1 MLPNQ
6 VEIPVLIP
14 CSGDTLVGM
23 VHQPEEIGN
32 VGVVVIVAG
41 GPQYRVGAHRQFVTL
56 ARMLA
61 RAGAAVIRFDHRGT
75 GDSSGD
81 LRGFIDMNEDI
92 HNATN
97 VLCEQ
102 FPEIDSIVLW
112 GECES
117 ATAGAFYGYTDSRV
131 KGIFM
136 VNPWIRTEQGQAK
149 TILKHYYWER
159 LSDINFWRK
168 VFSGQFSIL
177 NSFKSYLQLVKSAKT
192 HSEVNQDTEVDLTT
206 LALPERLAK
215 SCACFD
221 GKLFVLNSGFDLIA
235 QEYKDYVA
243 SSNIW
248 QKLIASG
255 NVTLY
260 DIPDSDH
267 TFSRVEWRNDL
278 FKQTEDWIASFL
290 K

>member
-1 MLPNQ
+1 MLPKQ
-6 VEIPVLIP
+6 IEKPVLIP
-14 CSGDTLVGM
+14 CAGDTLVGM
-23 VHQPEEIGN
+23 IHQPDKVSN
-32 VGVVVIVAG
+32 VGVVIIVAG

-61 RAGAAVIRFDHRGT
+61 QAGVAVIRFDHRGT
-75 GDSSGD
+75 GDSTGD
-81 LRGFIDMNEDI
+81 LRGFIDMNDDI
-92 HNATN
+92 HHATN

-102 FPEIDSIVLW
+102 FPEIDSIILW

-117 ATAGAFYGYTDSRV
+117 ATAGAFYGYSDSRV

-159 LSDINFWRK
+159 LFDKNFWRK

-177 NSFKSYLQLVKSAKT
+177 NSVKSYLQLVKSAQSQSSVDQNIET
-192 HSEVNQDTEVDLTT
+192 DLTA

-215 SCACFD
+215 SCACFH
-221 GKLFVLNSGFDLIA
+221 GKLFVLTSGFDLIA
-235 QEYKDYVA
+235 QEYKDYVKA
-243 SSNIW
+243 SDIW
-248 QKLIASG
+248 QEMIASG
-255 NVTLY
+255 QVILY

-267 TFSRVEWRNDL
+267 TFSRIEWRNDL
-278 FKQTEDWIASFL
+278 FKQTEDWITSFL